1 MNYGEAMNLVQ
12 IREQFR
18 NLSGRYDLVN
28 DDLSDHG
35 ADFYIN
41 EGSKYL
47 DRKVETT
54 RSWATYPVI
63 KQAGTWYIRFPY
75 ARAVKEV
82 WMTTIGGRVQLVK
95 KRLQD
100 IQAEFYTKIPAEWTN
115 GTPEYFSPT
124 LTRMIPEDIG
134 PATLAT
140 FATYIG
146 VVPPITN
153 DYNAI
158 ILSVPV
164 DQEALFEIYG
174 LFYSMLLELDADEN
188 FWSQVHPMLLI
199 QSAIRQTYVV
209 TGNNHLRDTYE
220 KSMSDELINI
230 SIDLVEQIIAEVDAM
245 EG

>member
-1 MNYGEAMNLVQ
+1 MNLKE

-18 NLSGRYDLVN
+18 NISGRYDLVN

-35 ADFYIN
+35 ANFYIN

-63 KQAGTWYIRFPY
+63 KPIGTWYVRFPY

-82 WMTTIGGRVQLVK
+82 WMTTVEGRAQLTK

-100 IQAEFYTKIPAEWTN
+100 IQAEFYTSVPAEWVN
-115 GTPEYFSPT
+115 GTPLYFSPT

-134 PATLAT
+134 PATIAT
-140 FATYIG
+140 FTAYIG
-146 VVPPITN
+146 VIPPITN

-158 ILSVPV
+158 VLSTPI
-164 DQEALFEIYG
+164 DQESLFEIIG
-174 LFYSMLLELDADEN
+174 LFYSRLFEADADEN

-220 KSMSDELINI
+220 KSMNDELTNLGM
-230 SIDLVEQIIAEVDAM
+230 DLVEQIIAEVDAM